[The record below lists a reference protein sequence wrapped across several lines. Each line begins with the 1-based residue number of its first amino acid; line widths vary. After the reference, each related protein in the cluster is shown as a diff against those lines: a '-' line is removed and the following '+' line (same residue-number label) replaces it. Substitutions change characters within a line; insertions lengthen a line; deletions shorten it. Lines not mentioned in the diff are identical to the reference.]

1 MTTTPS
7 ERGLLSDRVE
17 HWADTKP
24 DDIAIIYEDR
34 QWTWSQWRDRIH
46 HVSGALLAA
55 GIRRGDVVAFVD
67 KNTPACL
74 EVTLGASAIGAINA
88 VVNWRLAPEE
98 LAYVLGDSAARIVFV
113 GPESR
118 AVVEGIREKLPNL
131 ERIVTAGGA
140 DDEYEAMLSAATPTG
155 QQNDVR
161 PEDPAFLIYTS
172 GTTGFPKGAMIS
184 HQAAVAHSE
193 SVAGVFQFQDGDHSL
208 VAMPM
213 FHVGGTSYALL
224 GIHQGVRS
232 TILRS
237 ADVPGLI
244 SAIAGG
250 ATHAFLVPAVIGGIL
265 NAGEQVIAAFS
276 PLKWIGYGA
285 SPCPAPVLNAA
296 LASWPNANFIQV
308 YGTTEL
314 AGSVATLSPEAH
326 RDQAHPERLSSAGT
340 PLPAVEMRVVSP
352 TSGEDVEPGQPGELW
367 FRGSQ
372 VMSGYWG
379 KPDATAES
387 ITEDG
392 WYRTGD
398 IGQVDDG
405 GFVFIVD
412 RVKDMIIS
420 GGENIYSPEVEQVIQ
435 QHPAVAEVAIIGI
448 PHPKWG
454 EEVKAIVSPKADE
467 TIDPDELIAFT
478 RERLATYK
486 CPRSV
491 DVLDELPRNATGKLL
506 KKVLRAPYWEGQ
518 TRNV

>member
-1 MTTTPS
+1 MTTNPS
-7 ERGLLSDRVE
+7 KTDLLSERVE

-24 DDIAIIYEDR
+24 DDIAINYEDR

-46 HVSGALLAA
+46 QVSGALLAE
-55 GIRRGDVVAFVD
+55 GIKRGDVIAFVD

-74 EVTLGASAIGAINA
+74 EVTLGASAIGAIDA
-88 VVNWRLAPEE
+88 VLNWRLAPNE
-98 LAYVLGDSAARIVFV
+98 LAYLLGDCAARIVFV
-113 GPESR
+113 GPESK
-118 AVVEGIREKLPNL
+118 ATVEGIREKLPNL
-131 ERIVTAGGA
+131 ERIVTVGGA
-140 DDEYEAMLSAATPTG
+140 DDEYAALLSAATPAG
-155 QQNDVR
+155 RQYDVR
-161 PEDPAFLIYTS
+161 PDDPAFLIYTS
-172 GTTGFPKGAMIS
+172 GTTGFPKGAMIT
-184 HQAAVAHSE
+184 HKGAVAHSQ
-193 SVAGVFQFQDGDHSL
+193 SVAAAFQFEDGDHNL

-224 GIHQGVRS
+224 GIHQGVQS
-232 TILRS
+232 TVVRS
-237 ADVPGLI
+237 ADAASLI
-244 SAIAGG
+244 GAVAGG
-250 ATHAFLVPAVIGGIL
+250 ATHAFLVPAVIAGIL
-265 NAGEQVIAAFS
+265 NGGEQVIAALS

-296 LASWPNANFIQV
+296 LASWPNANFIQA
-308 YGTTEL
+308 YGATEL
-314 AGSVATLSPEAH
+314 AGVVTTLSPDAH
-326 RDQAHPERLSSAGT
+326 RDRAHPERLASAGT
-340 PLPAVEMRVVSP
+340 PLPAVEMRVISP

-367 FRGSQ
+367 FRGPQ

-379 KPDATAES
+379 NPDATAES

-398 IGQVDDG
+398 IGQLDDG

-435 QHPAVAEVAIIGI
+435 QHPAVAEVAIIGV

-454 EEVKAIVSPKADE
+454 EEVKAIVAPKAHE

-506 KKVLRAPYWEGQ
+506 KKVLRTPYWEGQ

>member
-1 MTTTPS
+1 MTKDPS
-7 ERGLLSDRVE
+7 KRGLLSDRVE

-24 DDIAIIYEDR
+24 DDIAITFEDR
-34 QWTWSQWRDRIH
+34 QWTWPQWRDRIH
-46 HVSGALLAA
+46 QVSGALLAE
-55 GIRRGDVVAFVD
+55 GIKRGDVVAFVD

-74 EVTLGASAIGAINA
+74 EVTLGASAIGAINT

-113 GPESR
+113 GPESK
-118 AVVEGIREKLPNL
+118 AVVEGIRDKLPNL
-131 ERIVTAGGA
+131 ERMVTVGGA
-140 DDEYEAMLSAATPTG
+140 NDEYEALLSAATPTG
-155 QQNDVR
+155 QQKDVR
-161 PEDPAFLIYTS
+161 TEDPAFLIYTS

-184 HQAAVAHSE
+184 HEAAVAHSE
-193 SVAGVFQFQDGDHSL
+193 SVAAVFQFQDGDHNL

-224 GIHQGVRS
+224 GIHKGVRS
-232 TILRS
+232 NILRS
-237 ADVPGLI
+237 ADVPSLI

-250 ATHAFLVPAVIGGIL
+250 GTHAFLVPAVIGGIL

-296 LASWPNANFIQV
+296 LASWPNAKFIQV
-308 YGTTEL
+308 YGATEL
-314 AGSVATLSPEAH
+314 AGVVATLSPGAH

-367 FRGSQ
+367 FRGTQ

-387 ITEDG
+387 ITADG

-398 IGQVDDG
+398 IGQVDEG

-448 PHPKWG
+448 PHPKFG
-454 EEVKAIVSPKADE
+454 EEVKAIVSPKADQ

-491 DVLDELPRNATGKLL
+491 DVLDELPRSATGKLL

>member
-46 HVSGALLAA
+46 QVSGALLAA

-118 AVVEGIREKLPNL
+118 AVVEGIREKLP
-131 ERIVTAGGA
+131 IS
-140 DDEYEAMLSAATPTG
+140 SASSQRAAPTTSTKRVECG
-155 QQNDVR
+155 DTDRSTNDVDPRIPLSSSTR
-161 PEDPAFLIYTS
+161 PAQR
-172 GTTGFPKGAMIS
+172 FPKGAMIS
-184 HQAAVAHSE
+184 HQAAVVHSE
-193 SVAGVFQFQDGDHSL
+193 SVAVVFQFQDGDHSL

-224 GIHQGVRS
+224 GIHNGVRS

-276 PLKWIGYGA
+276 PLKWIGYGHRRAGA
-285 SPCPAPVLNAA
+285 SPERRTGQ
-296 LASWPNANFIQV
+296 LAERQLHPGVRHDRTRRFRGDI
-308 YGTTEL
+308 E
-314 AGSVATLSPEAH
+314 PEAH
-326 RDQAHPERLSSAGT
+326 ETRPTRAALLRRNT
-340 PLPAVEMRVVSP
+340 PARSEMRVVSP
-352 TSGEDVEPGQPGELW
+352 TSGEMSSPDS
-367 FRGSQ
+367 RANSGSAAAR
-372 VMSGYWG
+372 S
-379 KPDATAES
+379 
-387 ITEDG
+387 
-392 WYRTGD
+392 
-398 IGQVDDG
+398 
-405 GFVFIVD
+405 
-412 RVKDMIIS
+412 
-420 GGENIYSPEVEQVIQ
+420 
-435 QHPAVAEVAIIGI
+435 
-448 PHPKWG
+448 
-454 EEVKAIVSPKADE
+454 
-467 TIDPDELIAFT
+467 
-478 RERLATYK
+478 
-486 CPRSV
+486 CP
-491 DVLDELPRNATGKLL
+491 ATGATPTPPPNPS
-506 KKVLRAPYWEGQ
+506 RRTAGIAPATSGRS
-518 TRNV
+518 TTVASGSSSTASRT